1 MNQSVDSFPHA
12 DYRTAKYLIQMTSGS
27 SYQSTEVLVMHDGT
41 DVYITE
47 YATIASSSTLGT
59 VSAVLVGSSLV
70 LRVSP
75 VNANTTVKGQRIGIV
90 I

>member
-1 MNQSVDSFPHA
+1 
-12 DYRTAKYLIQMTSGS
+12 
-27 SYQSTEVLVMHDGT
+27 MHDGT

-47 YATIASSSTLGT
+47 YATIASSTTLGT